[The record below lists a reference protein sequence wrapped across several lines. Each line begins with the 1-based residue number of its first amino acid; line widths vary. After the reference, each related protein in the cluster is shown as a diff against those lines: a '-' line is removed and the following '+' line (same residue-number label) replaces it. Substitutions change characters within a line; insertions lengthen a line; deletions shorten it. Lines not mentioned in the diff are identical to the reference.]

1 MHRNQ
6 DTLTSMPFI
15 SVIIPM
21 YNEEDNVHHVHK
33 AVKKVTSRL
42 GYRFEYLFIN
52 DGSSDKTTEKLQ
64 KLASS
69 DAEVVPIELAR
80 NFGKEIAL
88 TAGLHAA
95 KGDAAIMLDAD
106 LQHPPDHIP
115 EFIQKWVDG
124 ADVVVGVRK
133 EYKATWHKRLLSK
146 LFYSSINKV
155 SDTTITPHATDFR
168 LVDKQV
174 IKAFNQFTERNR
186 ITRGLFD
193 WLGYKRDFVYFVA
206 DEREHGAASYSFSK
220 LVRLGI
226 DSFVGHSLFP
236 LRIAGYVGIFITIV
250 ALPLG
255 LFIFVNKYLLG
266 NSLFGIV
273 FSGNAILAVISLFLS
288 GLTLT
293 CLGLMSLY
301 IANIHQE
308 VANRPLYVVRPSRKK
323 IKPGIKDR
331 KK

>member
-6 DTLTSMPFI
+6 ETLTRQPFI

-21 YNEEDNVHHVHK
+21 YNEEDNVKHVYD
-33 AVKKVTSRL
+33 AVKKVTDRL
-42 GYRFEYLFIN
+42 AYKFEYLFIN
-52 DGSSDKTTEKLQ
+52 DGSSDKTTERLLKLSQ
-64 KLASS
+64 SNP
-69 DAEVVPIELAR
+69 EVVPIELAR

-115 EFIQKWVDG
+115 EFIQKWENG

-133 EYKATWHKRLLSK
+133 EYNTVWHKKLLSK
-146 LFYSSINKV
+146 LFYSSINRI
-155 SDTTITPHATDFR
+155 SDINITPHATDYR

-174 IKAFNQFTERNR
+174 IQAFNQFTERNR

-206 DEREHGAASYSFSK
+206 DEREHGTASYSFVK

-236 LRIAGYVGIFITIV
+236 LRLAGYIGFLITIIS
-250 ALPLG
+250 LPLG
-255 LFIFVNKYLLG
+255 VFIFINKFLFN

-288 GLTLT
+288 GVTLT
-293 CLGLMSLY
+293 CLGLISLY
-301 IANIHQE
+301 IASIHQE
-308 VANRPLYVVRPSRKK
+308 VANRPLYVVRPHRRKSK
-323 IKPGIKDR
+323 QATKEHIK
-331 KK
+331 

>member
-6 DTLTSMPFI
+6 DSSTNQPFI

-21 YNEEDNVHHVHK
+21 YNEEDNVCHVYE
-33 AVKKVTSRL
+33 AVKKATRKLS
-42 GYRFEYLFIN
+42 YKFEYLFIN
-52 DGSSDKTTEKLQ
+52 DGSNDKTTERLIE
-64 KLASS
+64 LAQS
-69 DAEVVPIELAR
+69 DSQVVPIELAR

-88 TAGLHAA
+88 TAGLHAS

-106 LQHPPDHIP
+106 MQHPPDHIP
-115 EFIQKWVDG
+115 EFIQKWEKG

-133 EYKATWHKRLLSK
+133 EYKTSWHKK
-146 LFYSSINKV
+146 LMSRMFYSSMNKISDINL
-155 SDTTITPHATDFR
+155 TPHATDFR

-174 IKAFNQFTERNR
+174 IQAFNKFTERNR

-206 DEREHGAASYSFSK
+206 DERQHGTASYSFPK

-226 DSFVGHSLFP
+226 DSFVGHTLLP
-236 LRIAGYVGIFITIV
+236 LRLAGYLGSLITIISI
-250 ALPLG
+250 PLG
-255 LFIFVNKYLLG
+255 IFIFVNRYLFD

-288 GLTLT
+288 GITLT
-293 CLGLMSLY
+293 CLGLISLY

-308 VANRPLYVVRPSRKK
+308 VANRPLYVVRPNRRK
-323 IKPGIKDR
+323 IKRANKESL
-331 KK
+331 

>member
-6 DTLTSMPFI
+6 KILTNQPFI

-21 YNEEDNVHHVHK
+21 YNEEDNVCHVHE
-33 AVKKVTSRL
+33 AVKKATRNL
-42 GYRFEYLFIN
+42 AYRFEYLFVN
-52 DGSSDKTTEKLQ
+52 DGSSDKTTERLLELSRLDSQ
-64 KLASS
+64 
-69 DAEVVPIELAR
+69 VVPIELAR

-95 KGDAAIMLDAD
+95 KGEAAIMLDAD
-106 LQHPPDHIP
+106 LQHPPVHIP
-115 EFIQKWVDG
+115 EFIQKWEKG

-133 EYKATWHKRLLSK
+133 EYKTSWRKRLLSR
-146 LFYSSINKV
+146 LFYSSMNKISDINL
-155 SDTTITPHATDFR
+155 TPHATDFR
-168 LVDKQV
+168 LVDRQV
-174 IKAFNQFTERNR
+174 IQAFNQFTERNR

-206 DEREHGAASYSFSK
+206 DERQHGTASYSFAK

-226 DSFVGHSLFP
+226 DSFVGHSLLP
-236 LRIAGYVGIFITIV
+236 LRLAGYLGSLITIISI
-250 ALPLG
+250 PLG
-255 LFIFVNKYLLG
+255 IFIFVNRYLLG
-266 NSLFGIV
+266 NSLFGFV

-288 GLTLT
+288 GITLS

-308 VANRPLYVVRPSRKK
+308 VANRPLYVVRPNRRK
-323 IKPGIKDR
+323 IKRANKER
-331 KK
+331 L

>member
-1 MHRNQ
+1 MRRNQ
-6 DTLTSMPFI
+6 ELLTNQPYI

-21 YNEEDNVHHVHK
+21 YNEEDNVCHVHE
-33 AVKKVTSRL
+33 AVKKATRNL
-42 GYRFEYLFIN
+42 AYRFEYLFVN
-52 DGSSDKTTEKLQ
+52 DGSSDKTTERLLE
-64 KLASS
+64 LAQS
-69 DAEVVPIELAR
+69 DPQVVPIELAR

-115 EFIQKWVDG
+115 EFIRKWEKG

-133 EYKATWHKRLLSK
+133 EYKTTWHKRLLSR
-146 LFYSSINKV
+146 LFYSSMNRISDINL
-155 SDTTITPHATDFR
+155 TPHATDFR

-174 IKAFNQFTERNR
+174 IQAFSQFTERNR

-206 DEREHGAASYSFSK
+206 DERQHGTASYSFPK
-220 LVRLGI
+220 LIRLGI
-226 DSFVGHSLFP
+226 DSFVGHSLLP
-236 LRIAGYVGIFITIV
+236 LRLAGYLGSFITIISI
-250 ALPLG
+250 PLG
-255 LFIFVNKYLLG
+255 IFIFVNRYLFD
-266 NSLFGIV
+266 NSLFGMV
-273 FSGNAILAVISLFLS
+273 FSGNAILAIISLFLS
-288 GLTLT
+288 GITLS

-308 VANRPLYVVRPSRKK
+308 VANRPLYVVRPNRRK
-323 IKPGIKDR
+323 IKRAAKELL
-331 KK
+331 

>member
-1 MHRNQ
+1 MRRIQELSTNQ
-6 DTLTSMPFI
+6 PFI

-21 YNEEDNVHHVHK
+21 YNEEDNVCHVHE
-33 AVKKVTSRL
+33 AVKRATRNL
-42 GYRFEYLFIN
+42 AYRFEYLFVN
-52 DGSSDKTTEKLQ
+52 DGSSDKTTERLLE
-64 KLASS
+64 LAQS
-69 DAEVVPIELAR
+69 DSQVVPIELAR

-115 EFIQKWVDG
+115 EFIRKWEKG

-133 EYKATWHKRLLSK
+133 EYKTAWHKRLMSRF
-146 LFYSSINKV
+146 FYSSINKI
-155 SDTTITPHATDFR
+155 SDIDITPHATDFR

-174 IKAFNQFTERNR
+174 IEAFNQFTEHNR

-193 WLGYKRDFVYFVA
+193 WLGYRRDYVYFVA
-206 DEREHGAASYSFSK
+206 DERQHGEASYGFSK
-220 LVRLGI
+220 LVHLGI
-226 DSFVGHSLFP
+226 DSFVGHTVLP
-236 LRIAGYVGIFITIV
+236 LQLAGYLGFLITITSV
-250 ALPLG
+250 PLG
-255 LFIFVNKYLLG
+255 MFIFVDRYLYH
-266 NSLFGIV
+266 NALFGIF

-288 GLTLT
+288 GVTLT

-308 VANRPLYVVRPSRKK
+308 VTNRPLYVVRPRRRKFKHVLKESR
-323 IKPGIKDR
+323 
-331 KK
+331 

>member
-1 MHRNQ
+1 MRKTQELSTNQ
-6 DTLTSMPFI
+6 PFI

-21 YNEEDNVHHVHK
+21 YNEEDNVCHVHE
-33 AVKKVTSRL
+33 AVKRATQNL
-42 GYRFEYLFIN
+42 ACRFEYLFVN
-52 DGSSDKTTEKLQ
+52 DGSSDKTTERLLE
-64 KLASS
+64 LAQS
-69 DAEVVPIELAR
+69 DSRVIPIELAR

-115 EFIQKWVDG
+115 EFIRKWEKG

-133 EYKATWHKRLLSK
+133 EYKTSWHKRLLSNI
-146 LFYSSINKV
+146 FYSSMNKI
-155 SDTTITPHATDFR
+155 SDITLTPHATDFR

-174 IKAFNQFTERNR
+174 IQAFNQFTERNR

-206 DEREHGAASYSFSK
+206 DERQHGTASYSFPK

-226 DSFVGHSLFP
+226 DSFVGHSLLP
-236 LRIAGYVGIFITIV
+236 LRLAGYLGSFITIV
-250 ALPLG
+250 SIPIG
-255 LFIFVNKYLLG
+255 IFIFVDRYLFS
-266 NSLFGIV
+266 NNLFGMP

-288 GLTLT
+288 GITLS

-308 VANRPLYVVRPSRKK
+308 VANRPLYVVRPNRRK
-323 IKPGIKDR
+323 IKRATKESL
-331 KK
+331 

>member
-1 MHRNQ
+1 MRRIQELSTNQ
-6 DTLTSMPFI
+6 PFI

-21 YNEEDNVHHVHK
+21 YNEEDNVCHVHE
-33 AVKKVTSRL
+33 AVKRATRNL
-42 GYRFEYLFIN
+42 AYRFEYLFVN
-52 DGSSDKTTEKLQ
+52 DGSSDKTTERLLE
-64 KLASS
+64 LAQS
-69 DAEVVPIELAR
+69 DSQVVPIELAR

-106 LQHPPDHIP
+106 LQHPPNHIP
-115 EFIQKWVDG
+115 EFIRKWEKG

-133 EYKATWHKRLLSK
+133 EYKTSWHKRLLSNI
-146 LFYSSINKV
+146 FYSSMNKI
-155 SDTTITPHATDFR
+155 SDITLTPHATDFR
-168 LVDKQV
+168 LVDRQV
-174 IKAFNQFTERNR
+174 IQAFNQFTERNR

-206 DEREHGAASYSFSK
+206 DERQHGTASYSFPK

-226 DSFVGHSLFP
+226 DSFVGHSMLP
-236 LRIAGYVGIFITIV
+236 LRLAGYLGSFITIISIPIGIFI
-250 ALPLG
+250 
-255 LFIFVNKYLLG
+255 FVDRY
-266 NSLFGIV
+266 LFGNHLFGLP

-288 GLTLT
+288 GITLS

-308 VANRPLYVVRPSRKK
+308 VANRPLYVIRPNRRK
-323 IKPGIKDR
+323 IKRATKENL
-331 KK
+331 

>member
-1 MHRNQ
+1 MYRNQ
-6 DTLTSMPFI
+6 DTLTKQQFI

-21 YNEEDNVHHVHK
+21 YNEADNVRHVYA
-33 AVKKVTSRL
+33 AVKEATRHL
-42 GYRFEYLFIN
+42 AYRFEYLFID
-52 DGSSDKTTEKLQ
+52 DGSSDETTERLHT
-64 KLASS
+64 LADLDSR
-69 DAEVVPIELAR
+69 VVPIELAR

-106 LQHPPDHIP
+106 LQHPPNHIP
-115 EFIQKWVDG
+115 EFIQKWEKG

-133 EYKATWHKRLLSK
+133 EYKTAWHKRLMSRF
-146 LFYSSINKV
+146 FYSSINKI
-155 SDTTITPHATDFR
+155 SDIDITPHATDFR

-174 IKAFNQFTERNR
+174 IQAFNQFTEHNR

-193 WLGYKRDFVYFVA
+193 WLGYRRDFVYFVA
-206 DEREHGAASYSFSK
+206 DERQHGEASYGFSK
-220 LVRLGI
+220 LIHLGI
-226 DSFVGHSLFP
+226 DSFVGHTVFP
-236 LRIAGYVGIFITIV
+236 LQLAGYMGSLITIIAV
-250 ALPLG
+250 PLG
-255 LFIFVNKYLLG
+255 MFIVVDRYLFN

-288 GLTLT
+288 GVTLT

-308 VANRPLYVVRPSRKK
+308 VVNRPLYVVRPPRRKFK
-323 IKPGIKDR
+323 RALKEQR
-331 KK
+331 

>member
-1 MHRNQ
+1 MPRNQ
-6 DTLTSMPFI
+6 ESLIERPFI

-21 YNEEDNVHHVHK
+21 YNEEDNVSHVHA
-33 AVKKVTSRL
+33 AVKKVTKHLS
-42 GYRFEYLFIN
+42 YRFEYLFIN
-52 DGSSDKTTEKLQ
+52 DGSSDKTTERLLKLSQ
-64 KLASS
+64 S
-69 DAEVVPIELAR
+69 DSEVVPIELAR

-115 EFIQKWVDG
+115 EFIQKWEKG

-133 EYKATWHKRLLSK
+133 EYKTALHKRVLSK

-155 SDTTITPHATDFR
+155 SDIQITPHATDFR

-174 IKAFNQFTERNR
+174 ILAFNQFTERNR

-206 DEREHGAASYSFSK
+206 DEREHGTASYSFVK

-236 LRIAGYVGIFITIV
+236 LRLAGYIGFLITIIS
-250 ALPLG
+250 LPLG
-255 LFIFVNKYLLG
+255 AFIFVTKFLFN
-266 NSLFGIV
+266 NSLFGMV

-308 VANRPLYVVRPSRKK
+308 VANRPLYVVRPNRRKTKK
-323 IKPGIKDR
+323 ITKGRIK
-331 KK
+331 